1 MKIKKIIIL
10 LLILIIMVML
20 KENLLAQS
28 SQTFKNVKV
37 DKDEKKYASSLLL
50 EDTDINEIIK
60 VLQEHTG
67 AEIKIMKPPNKN
79 SKLIVEFHFADRK
92 AAHSLVWY
100 GKKATVKTYVTKDD
114 NIKDHEINIVRKER
128 KGPGSKINITLGKRI
143 SVEYINIR
151 LEELLERFSEL
162 GKMKFKLA
170 NELKKK
176 NIRVNITMKNFTPEE
191 AIRALA
197 NMENLSIKK
206 LGDDVFLITQKN

>member
-1 MKIKKIIIL
+1 MKFKKIIIL
-10 LLILIIMVML
+10 LLILIILIML
-20 KENLLAQS
+20 KGNLLAQS
-28 SQTFKNVKV
+28 SQTFINVKV
-37 DKDEKKYASSLLL
+37 DKDEKKYAASLLL
-50 EDTDINEIIK
+50 EGADLNEIIK
-60 VLQEHTG
+60 ILNEYTG
-67 AEIKIMKPPNKN
+67 AQIKVIKPPKKNK
-79 SKLIVEFHFADRK
+79 KLVVEFHFADRK
-92 AAHSLVWY
+92 AARRLVWF

-143 SVEYINIR
+143 SVEYVNIR

-176 NIRVNITMKNFTPEE
+176 NIRVNLTMKNFTPEE
-191 AIRALA
+191 AIKTLA

-206 LGDDVFLITQKN
+206 LDDNVFLITQKN